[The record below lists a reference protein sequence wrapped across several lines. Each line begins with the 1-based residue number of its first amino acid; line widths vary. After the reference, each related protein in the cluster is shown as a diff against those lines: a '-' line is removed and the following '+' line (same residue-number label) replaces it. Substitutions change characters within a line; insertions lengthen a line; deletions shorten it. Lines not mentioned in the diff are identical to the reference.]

1 MLMQFEQMSKMGG
14 MMGFLDKLPGMSNA
28 GIQDAIAQ
36 ANPEKQV
43 KNGSD
48 YSIDDH

>member
-1 MLMQFEQMSKMGG
+1 
-14 MMGFLDKLPGMSNA
+14 MMGFLDKLPGMSNS

-43 KNGSD
+43 KKWKRLFNR
-48 YSIDDH
+48 